1 MCTYWLA
8 AAEACHEGLL
18 AWDEAYA
25 SWRAAEALLRDG
37 AHRDAG
43 VAPLRRAHELA
54 VDLHA
59 APLLAEVEALAASAR
74 VSLAAVAPVEGAQDG
89 ALLTSLTPREREILA
104 HIVAGRTYA
113 EIARALVVSEKTV
126 SVHVSNMLRK
136 TGTAN
141 RVELAQL
148 TRRLTSPAHGPQ
160 LS

>member
-1 MCTYWLA
+1 
-8 AAEACHEGLL
+8 
-18 AWDEAYA
+18 
-25 SWRAAEALLRDG
+25 
-37 AHRDAG
+37 
-43 VAPLRRAHELA
+43 
-54 VDLHA
+54 
-59 APLLAEVEALAASAR
+59 
-74 VSLAAVAPVEGAQDG
+74 VSLAAVAPGVSAQVG
-89 ALLTSLTPREREILA
+89 PVLSSLTPRGREILA
-104 HIVAGRTYA
+104 HIVAGRTSA

>member
-1 MCTYWLA
+1 MVG
-8 AAEACHEGLL
+8 E
-18 AWDEAYA
+18 
-25 SWRAAEALLRDG
+25 
-37 AHRDAG
+37 
-43 VAPLRRAHELA
+43 
-54 VDLHA
+54 
-59 APLLAEVEALAASAR
+59 
-74 VSLAAVAPVEGAQDG
+74 AVAVAEQVGEDG
-89 ALLTSLTPREREILA
+89 ERRTRLDQVLLSSLTPREREILA

-136 TGTAN
+136 TGTVN

>member
-1 MCTYWLA
+1 M
-8 AAEACHEGLL
+8 
-18 AWDEAYA
+18 
-25 SWRAAEALLRDG
+25 
-37 AHRDAG
+37 G
-43 VAPLRRAHELA
+43 VVGE
-54 VDLHA
+54 
-59 APLLAEVEALAASAR
+59 
-74 VSLAAVAPVEGAQDG
+74 AVAVAEQVGKDG
-89 ALLTSLTPREREILA
+89 ERRTRLDQVLLSSLTPREREILA

-136 TGTAN
+136 TGTVN

>member
-1 MCTYWLA
+1 MVGEA
-8 AAEACHEGLL
+8 VAVAEKVGE
-18 AWDEAYA
+18 DRE
-25 SWRAAEALLRDG
+25 
-37 AHRDAG
+37 
-43 VAPLRRAHELA
+43 RRARLDG
-54 VDLHA
+54 V
-59 APLLAEVEALAASAR
+59 LLS
-74 VSLAAVAPVEGAQDG
+74 
-89 ALLTSLTPREREILA
+89 SLTPREREILA

-136 TGTAN
+136 TGTVN